1 MAEPAFAL
9 ELLLFDAAWPLTPVF
24 AVAALLRP
32 PFAVMEVPSPGFVP
46 PLFSAFDAAPV
57 GAGEGADA
65 VLFVVDAAVLVV
77 VAAVLVVVSAL
88 GVWLTLMAV
97 ELLGEAPVLGVV
109 LVVAG
114 ACEGEVDEDCA
125 G

>member
-77 VAAVLVVVSAL
+77 VSAL